1 MRCLVTGGA
10 GFIGSNLAMTLAN
23 QGNEVVVADNFSS
36 GNRANLSGF
45 RGELL
50 DVDVSKPFEAEGHFD
65 AIFHQAAITDPRYP
79 NDAETIR
86 QNLDGFKRVLSL
98 AQKHN
103 AKLVYAS
110 TASLY
115 GNGPAPQKEDQPKE
129 LFSAYAQS
137 KLIMDE
143 MASHHYYDMHIVGLR
158 YFNVFGP
165 GESFKGR
172 AASMI
177 YHLARQMRQG
187 KRPRIFKW
195 GEHQRDHIYVKDCVL
210 ANLKALEARSGVYN
224 VGTGVATSFKSLV
237 DVLNQ
242 VMGTGLEPEY
252 FDMPYDPQTYQNHTQ
267 ADVRRAESL
276 LGFKAQYGLK
286 EAIEEYLPLIQ

>member
-10 GFIGSNLAMTLAN
+10 GFIGSNLATALEN
-23 QGNEVVVADNFSS
+23 QEHEVVILDNFSS

-45 RGELL
+45 KGEVM
-50 DVDVSKPFEAEGHFD
+50 DVDISKPLDFGGRFD

-79 NDAETIR
+79 NDRETIR
-86 QNLDGFKRVLSL
+86 QNLDGFELVLAL
-98 AQKHN
+98 AQEQN

-143 MASHHYYDMHIVGLR
+143 MASHHYADRHIVGLR

-165 GESFKGR
+165 GEGFKGR

-177 YHLARQMRQG
+177 YHLAKQMKQG

-210 ANLKALEARSGVYN
+210 ANLQALEAASGVYN
-224 VGTGVATSFKSLV
+224 VGTGVATSFKKLTEI
-237 DVLNQ
+237 LNE

-252 FDMPYDPQTYQNHTQ
+252 FDMPYDPRTYQNHTQ
-267 ADVRRAESL
+267 ADVGRAESL
-276 LGFKAQYGLK
+276 LGFKARYGLK
-286 EAIEEYLPLIQ
+286 EAIKEYLPLIT